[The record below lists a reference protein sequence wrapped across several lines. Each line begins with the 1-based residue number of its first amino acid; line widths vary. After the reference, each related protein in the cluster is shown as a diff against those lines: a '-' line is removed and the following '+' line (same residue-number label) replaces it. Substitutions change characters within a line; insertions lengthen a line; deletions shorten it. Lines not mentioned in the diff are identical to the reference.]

1 MTLHRAL
8 IWGMEKG
15 RGQEA
20 LARSLTPNRRRP
32 MQEVKPMADSQTYPD
47 SVRPTSGGLR
57 HAV

>member
-20 LARSLTPNRRRP
+20 RQRFKAPETPTLSGEARMMPFQRFYG
-32 MQEVKPMADSQTYPD
+32 DSMP
-47 SVRPTSGGLR
+47 SASAGLR